1 MRTIRRLIEAKKLE
15 REENGEAGFSLI
27 ELIIVVV
34 ILGILVAIAIPIFSN
49 IQDSAKENSLKTAA
63 ANAAT
68 AAAAVYAKDPGAAP
82 ADVTAAADSASDGAG
97 IKFVVT
103 GTSVDTICV
112 TATGYEKKVSAGPKC
127 TAEQKKISDAPDAPA
142 AP

>member
-15 REENGEAGFSLI
+15 REENGESGFSLI

-68 AAAAVYAKDPGAAP
+68 AAAAVYAKDPGADPDA
-82 ADVTAAADSASDGAG
+82 VTAAAESASDGAD
-97 IKFVVT
+97 ITFSVA

-112 TATGYEKKVSAGPKC
+112 TATGYDKQVSAGPKC
-127 TAEQKKISDAPDAPA
+127 TTAQKTISDAPA
-142 AP
+142 AG